1 MRQYALPLGT
11 CYLIMAGAFIL
22 PHQQNRR
29 AKMASLV
36 VPPSSKNP
44 PTGQVVGG
52 FSFSERVGRL
62 DSSLCTDSFALFLAR
77 RLISPLQQRRIVRH
91 ELKGFGV
98 LVRLPIA
105 REFDDCAYGVK
116 HDQTY

>member
-36 VPPSSKNP
+36 VPPSSKTP
-44 PTGQVVGG
+44 RPVRWSGG
-52 FSFSERVGRL
+52 YSFSERVGRL

-77 RLISPLQQRRIVRH
+77 TFLICDALLQQRRIVRH

-98 LVRLPIA
+98 IGSPVLSPAMFEPLRH
-105 REFDDCAYGVK
+105 YGP
-116 HDQTY
+116 